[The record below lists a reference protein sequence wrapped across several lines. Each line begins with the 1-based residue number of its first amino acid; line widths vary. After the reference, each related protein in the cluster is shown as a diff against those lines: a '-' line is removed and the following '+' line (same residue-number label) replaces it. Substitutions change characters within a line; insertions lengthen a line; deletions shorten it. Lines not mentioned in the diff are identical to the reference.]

1 VIAPARLA
9 ACKALR
15 AVNSGAA
22 DLPVALAR
30 VRSALRDE
38 RDRALA
44 GEIVTG
50 TLRWQGAFDR
60 VISVF
65 SGRPLDRLDPEV
77 LDILRLTLFQLL
89 HLDRVPASAA
99 VNDGVQLTRKVG
111 KSSSASFVNAVL
123 RRASR
128 ERAVLPLPPRTV
140 GDAAAELDY
149 LETTLS
155 HPRWLVER
163 WRDRYGFEAAEA
175 WCRFNNAPASLTLR
189 ANRLRVTRESL
200 GEALRAVGVETTPT
214 HFAPDGLVVQ
224 RGNPLSL
231 GSDLEFPKHGH
242 PIDRNSRSD
251 PEIGLGSDLEFAGTP
266 GAGSGK
272 SRSDPWFVVQ
282 DEASQLVA
290 VMARATA
297 GERVLDACA
306 APGGKTTAMAAD
318 MGDRGLLIA
327 SDVRSK
333 RVRLLAQT
341 VRNSGAQCVR
351 VIQANAAQPLP
362 FADAFD
368 LVLIDA
374 PCSGLGTLR
383 RDPDIKWR
391 RSADEFSALS
401 SLQLRI
407 LTSAAAVVR
416 TGGRILY
423 STCSSEIEE
432 NDEVVE
438 RFLAR
443 HSGFRRSPLQFP
455 VAPELVESD
464 GYFRTLPFRDGL
476 EAFFAASLVKAG

>member
-1 VIAPARLA
+1 MIAPARLA
-9 ACKALR
+9 AYEALR
-15 AVNSGAA
+15 AVNGRAA
-22 DLPVALAR
+22 DLPAALAR
-30 VRSALRDE
+30 VRSGLRDE

-60 VISVF
+60 VIGVL

-99 VNDGVQLTRKVG
+99 VNDAVQLTRKAG
-111 KSSSASFVNAVL
+111 KSSSASFVNAIL

-128 ERAVLPLPPRTV
+128 QRAGLPLPPRTV
-140 GDAAAELDY
+140 GDGGVELDY

-163 WRDRYGFEAAEA
+163 WRDRYGFEATEA
-175 WCRFNNAPASLTLR
+175 WCRFNNTPAALTLR
-189 ANRLRVTRESL
+189 ANRLQVTRESL
-200 GEALRAVGVETTPT
+200 AEALHAAGVETTPT
-214 HFAPDGLVVQ
+214 RFAPDGLIVR
-224 RGNPLSL
+224 RGNPL
-231 GSDLEFPKHGH
+231 GSDLEFQ
-242 PIDRNSRSD
+242 
-251 PEIGLGSDLEFAGTP
+251 
-266 GAGSGK
+266 GARGVRGGN
-272 SRSDPWFVVQ
+272 SRSDPWFVQ

-290 VMARATA
+290 VMARATT

-327 SDVRSK
+327 SDVRPK
-333 RVRLLAQT
+333 RVRLLAET
-341 VRNSGAQCVR
+341 VRNAGAQCVR
-351 VIQANAAQPLP
+351 VIQANAAEPLP
-362 FADAFD
+362 FADVFD

-391 RSADEFSALS
+391 RSPDEFPALA

-416 TGGRILY
+416 AGGRILY

-438 RFLAR
+438 QFLTA
-443 HSGFRRSPLQFP
+443 HSGFRPSPLQFP
-455 VAPELVESD
+455 AAPELVGSD

-476 EAFFAASLVKAG
+476 EAFFAAALVKAG

>member
-1 VIAPARLA
+1 VIAPVRLA
-9 ACKALR
+9 AYEALR
-15 AVNSGAA
+15 AVDSRAA
-22 DLPVALAR
+22 DLPAALAR
-30 VRSALRDE
+30 GRSALRDE

-50 TLRWQGAFDR
+50 TVRWQGAFDR

-77 LDILRLTLFQLL
+77 LNILRLTLFQLL

-99 VNDGVQLTRKVG
+99 VNDAVQLTRKAG
-111 KSSSASFVNAVL
+111 KSSSASFVNAIL

-128 ERAVLPLPPRTV
+128 ERARLPLPPRTP

-175 WCRFNNAPASLTLR
+175 WCRFNNTPAALTLR
-189 ANRLRVTRESL
+189 ANRLQVTRESL
-200 GEALRAVGVETTPT
+200 AEALHAAGVETTPT
-214 HFAPDGLVVQ
+214 RFAPDGLVVR
-224 RGNPLSL
+224 RGNPL
-231 GSDLEFPKHGH
+231 GSDLEFQ
-242 PIDRNSRSD
+242 
-251 PEIGLGSDLEFAGTP
+251 
-266 GAGSGK
+266 GAGGARGGN

-290 VMARATA
+290 VVARATA
-297 GERVLDACA
+297 GQRVLDACA

-327 SDVRSK
+327 SDVRPK
-333 RVRLLAQT
+333 RVRLLAET
-341 VRNSGAQCVR
+341 VRNAGARCVR

-362 FADAFD
+362 FAGVFD

-391 RSADEFSALS
+391 RSPDEFPGLA

-407 LTSAAAVVR
+407 LTNAAAVVR
-416 TGGRILY
+416 SGGRILY

-432 NDEVVE
+432 NDEVVA
-438 RFLAR
+438 RFLTAR
-443 HSGFRRSPLQFP
+443 SEFRPSPLQFP
-455 VAPELVESD
+455 PAPELVGPD

-476 EAFFAASLVKAG
+476 EAFFAAALARQL